1 MNAMEK
7 IEIAVESMPPLE
19 GTERQMHWATN
30 LRLEYINSLY
40 RRIEGT
46 RQRAALIASG
56 ILAVPAMGDDEAI
69 DLRAPLAS
77 PEAIFWIDMRGHIP
91 RLTTITI
98 AGKAVPAEIG
108 CGAGIYKIVSHYVD
122 RYLAS
127 DTLAFDHLEDNEP
140 TAADL

>member
-7 IEIAVESMPPLE
+7 IEVAVESMPPLE

-30 LRLEYINSLY
+30 LRLEFVNALY

-46 RQRAALIASG
+46 SQRAALTASG
-56 ILAVPAMGDDEAI
+56 ILSVPEMGSEEAI
-69 DLRAPLAS
+69 DVRAPLAS
-77 PEAIFWIDMRGHIP
+77 PEAVFWIDMRGHIP
-91 RLTTITI
+91 RLTTVTV
-98 AGKAVPAEIG
+98 GGQAVPAEVG

-122 RYLAS
+122 RYMAM
-127 DTLAFDHLEDNEP
+127 DAIAFDHLEDNEP